1 MVSLKPVLAP
11 CHVLHIHHHFRAHF
25 GRSAAIKVER
35 QSKVSVPNLSTQ
47 PADRWPLIISAIPIC
62 FSAKKKKKK
71 VSLSFPSVAQLVCSC
86 LHLNRKEDLTW
97 AVMAE
102 LQYKQLFLLHLSYLQ
117 SQIKQIGVTLKVRYC
132 ISCDRQPEATVKK
145 TSSTKEQLRRKI
157 WKKRIEAQQKQPA
170 ALIVRS
176 VLYASHG
183 CYTALLVRSARAQ
196 DCVIIAS

>member
-1 MVSLKPVLAP
+1 
-11 CHVLHIHHHFRAHF
+11 
-25 GRSAAIKVER
+25 
-35 QSKVSVPNLSTQ
+35 
-47 PADRWPLIISAIPIC
+47 
-62 FSAKKKKKK
+62 
-71 VSLSFPSVAQLVCSC
+71 
-86 LHLNRKEDLTW
+86 
-97 AVMAE
+97 MAE

-132 ISCDRQPEATVKK
+132 ISCDRQSEATVKK